1 MNEVVNYFVVRA
13 TNTEENDFIITCGNQ
28 QASVKHFK
36 TAKAAQ
42 MYINSKPYEL
52 IATLCVVMWN
62 AIKSEEQKNEE
73 NSESNNSDSKTDK

>member
-1 MNEVVNYFVVRA
+1 MNETVNYFVVRA

-62 AIKSEEQKNEE
+62 AIKSEEDEKN
-73 NSESNNSDSKTDK
+73 NTSTNNDN

>member
-1 MNEVVNYFVVRA
+1 MNETLNYFVVRP

-28 QASVKHFK
+28 QASTRHFK

-42 MYINSKPYEL
+42 RYINSKPYEL

-62 AIKSEEQKNEE
+62 AIKLEEKKNEE
-73 NSESNNSDSKTDK
+73 NNSNNNNNN

>member
-1 MNEVVNYFVVRA
+1 MNETVNYFVVRP

-28 QASVKHFK
+28 QASTRHFK

-42 MYINSKPYEL
+42 LYINSKPYEL

-62 AIKSEEQKNEE
+62 AIKLEEDEKN
-73 NSESNNSDSKTDK
+73 NTNNNSDN

>member
-1 MNEVVNYFVVRA
+1 MNEVMNYFVVRS

-42 MYINSKPYEL
+42 QYINSKPYEL

-62 AIKSEEQKNEE
+62 AIKMEEQNHEQ

>member
-1 MNEVVNYFVVRA
+1 MNKQIDYFVVRA
-13 TNTEENDFIITCGNQ
+13 TNTEENDYIITCGNQ
-28 QASVKHFK
+28 QASTKHFK

-62 AIKSEEQKNEE
+62 AIKLEE
-73 NSESNNSDSKTDK
+73 NEKNNTNTDSNN

>member
-1 MNEVVNYFVVRA
+1 MNETVNYFVVRP

-28 QASVKHFK
+28 QASVRHFK

-62 AIKSEEQKNEE
+62 AIKSEEDEKN
-73 NSESNNSDSKTDK
+73 NTNTNNDN

>member
-1 MNEVVNYFVVRA
+1 MNETVNYFVVRA

-62 AIKSEEQKNEE
+62 AIKSEEDEKN
-73 NSESNNSDSKTDK
+73 NTNTNNDN

>member
-1 MNEVVNYFVVRA
+1 MNETMNYFVVRP

-28 QASVKHFK
+28 QASIRHFK

-42 MYINSKPYEL
+42 LYVNSKPYEL

-62 AIKSEEQKNEE
+62 ALKSEEAKDEKN
-73 NSESNNSDSKTDK
+73 NTNNNSDNQINK

>member
-1 MNEVVNYFVVRA
+1 MNKPMNYFVVRP

-28 QASVKHFK
+28 QASIRHFK

-62 AIKSEEQKNEE
+62 AIKSEEAKDEE
-73 NSESNNSDSKTDK
+73 NNSNNNSDNQINK

>member
-1 MNEVVNYFVVRA
+1 MNETVNYFVVRP
-13 TNTEENDFIITCGNQ
+13 TNTEENDFIITCGIQ

-62 AIKSEEQKNEE
+62 AIKSEEDEKN
-73 NSESNNSDSKTDK
+73 NTNTNNDN

>member
-1 MNEVVNYFVVRA
+1 MNETVNYFVVRP

-62 AIKSEEQKNEE
+62 AIKSEEDEKN
-73 NSESNNSDSKTDK
+73 NTNTNNDN